1 MNTFLGELIACGRID
16 GTGAVPGLASAAGYY
31 QRGCVTTRPG
41 AQQHTGV
48 YTVTLD
54 RGAAPDGCVILVT
67 SESAAVIAR
76 GVINAGGLTATIT
89 SRTSANPT
97 AAEDAIFEFGI
108 FKVAG
113 GGGATGL

>member
-1 MNTFLGELIACGRID
+1 MNPFLGELVACGRID
-16 GTGAVPGLASAAGYY
+16 GTGAAPGLASAAGYF

-41 AQQHTGV
+41 AQHSGIF
-48 YTVTLD
+48 TVTLD
-54 RGAAPDGCVILVT
+54 RAVSPDQALILVT

-76 GVINAGGLTATIT
+76 GVINAGGATATIT

-97 AAEDAIFEFGI
+97 AAEDAIFQFGI